1 MNGATSQQHSVVT
14 SETAEAVWF
23 VGCLAL
29 IKATTESTGGALA
42 MVELTHPADFA
53 TPPHIHHEEDEAF
66 YILEGAMK
74 GFCGVDEWR
83 ATAGD
88 FVWLPRGVP
97 HGYATDGARNYARS
111 RSRSR
116 RASSASFVMLA
127 SPRSSERCLRPPSW
141 TCRSWW
147 PQPQSMARSSL
158 TPGVR
163 RGQTGQAAGLPQRAG
178 MSLELAELCGHSR
191 PGTNSISSFVKVGL
205 GIDRKRA
212 GSTS

>member
-1 MNGATSQQHSVVT
+1 VNGATSQQHSVVT

-97 HGYATDGARNYARS
+97 HGYATDGSEKLRTLAITVPTGFER
-111 RSRSR
+111 
-116 RASSASFVMLA
+116 FVRDA
-127 SPRSSERCLRPPSW
+127 GEPAIERTLPPPSELDV
-141 TCRSWW
+141 
-147 PQPQSMARSSL
+147 PKLVAAAAKH
-158 TPGVR
+158 
-163 RGQTGQAAGLPQRAG
+163 GQEFIDAGGA
-178 MSLELAELCGHSR
+178 
-191 PGTNSISSFVKVGL
+191 
-205 GIDRKRA
+205 
-212 GSTS
+212 